1 MGNKWNFY
9 FLVALHENLG
19 DGHRKQ
25 LPDQNIL
32 SRTLFMVSNERYL
45 LWAVFWKPSSSFCNL
60 FRQCRQCKLKTKVK
74 RWKKNNFFPLFYVY
88 GEIFPS
94 KPDFFSVICKYRSK
108 ETKMRKFHFSNLIY
122 NQNVRKIRKR
132 AKVF

>member
-45 LWAVFWKPSSSFCNL
+45 LWAVFGNL
-60 FRQCRQCKLKTKVK
+60 QAH
-74 RWKKNNFFPLFYVY
+74 
-88 GEIFPS
+88 
-94 KPDFFSVICKYRSK
+94 SVICLDNADNVNWKQFENVEKNIIFFHYFMYRG
-108 ETKMRKFHFSNLIY
+108 KFFLV
-122 NQNVRKIRKR
+122 NQIFFLWYVNTDQKKLKCENFI
-132 AKVF
+132 FLT